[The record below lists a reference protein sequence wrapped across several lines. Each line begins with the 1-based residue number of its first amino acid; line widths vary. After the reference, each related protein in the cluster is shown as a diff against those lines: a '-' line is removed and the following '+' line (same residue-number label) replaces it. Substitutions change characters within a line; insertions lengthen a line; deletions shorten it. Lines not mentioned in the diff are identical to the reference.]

1 MMNDALNGTL
11 IFREDQRFCQT
22 WLMLI
27 VVIIPLIYI
36 FTIIDMIFWNES
48 SDLTSASNIATVFV
62 GLVIGTGLP
71 ALFYLA
77 RLTTEVRTD
86 GIYVRF
92 SPFHRS
98 FRKISEDVSS
108 YEIRLYKPIREYGG
122 WGIRGGKRNGA
133 YNVRGNMG
141 LQLIYANGNKL
152 LIGTQKPDE
161 LIIAVHSVLK

>member
-1 MMNDALNGTL
+1 MNNLSNGIL
-11 IFREDQRFCQT
+11 IFREDQRFCQP

-27 VVIIPLIYI
+27 IVIIPLIYI
-36 FTIIDMIFWNES
+36 FSIIDMILWNES
-48 SDLTSASNIATVFV
+48 SDLTSASNIATLFV

-71 ALFYLA
+71 ALFLLT
-77 RLTTEVRTD
+77 RLTTEVRAD

-98 FRKISEDVSS
+98 YRNVSQNLVS
-108 YEIRLYKPIREYGG
+108 YEIRQYRPIREYGG

-141 LQLIYANGNKL
+141 LQLMYANSSRL
-152 LIGTQKPDE
+152 LIGTQRPGE
-161 LIIAVHSVLK
+161 LIAAVHKALK